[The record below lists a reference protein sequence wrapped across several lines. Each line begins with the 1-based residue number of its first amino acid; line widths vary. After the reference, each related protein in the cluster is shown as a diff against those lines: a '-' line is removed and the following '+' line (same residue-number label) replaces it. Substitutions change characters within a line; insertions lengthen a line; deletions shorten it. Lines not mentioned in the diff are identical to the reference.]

1 MKLRIN
7 RTMSGVLAAAIMA
20 SGTLAAIAPAEAY
33 TGNPPWVAADANN
46 HGGIKIYD
54 AAGSEITGG
63 NDYNLLGSFYA
74 GQGTAKRGCATK
86 ANLYVAVPD
95 HTVSIPLSWYNTILQ
110 GSTLLSTAPAA
121 PTAVGPVIGKTSW
134 GTGSTQVADVLSGGV
149 LDTSSASYTNVF
161 ELRMY
166 DSGLSGCSQGA
177 NYWAADIQYNPAASG
192 GANYDGLAPQAWR
205 VVYPVS
211 SKTQSS
217 ISTPVPSATGTYA
230 AGQQITLS
238 VTASVAGSIQ
248 FTQDGSPVGSPVSV
262 TTAPFTGTSA
272 PITLPAGDHLYA
284 ASFTPTD
291 SNNYFGATSANLS
304 ISVNGAPTSV
314 SQPVAS
320 TLSPISVGSS
330 ITLTS
335 AATAGVAG
343 SIRFKDNLNV
353 ITGVP
358 AVAVANDG
366 SATSASFQPTA
377 GSHNYTAVFTPTD
390 FLNYSQSTSTALTY
404 VVNAVA
410 PLTQAP
416 GTTTTGSHYVG
427 GRLNCVKGPWL
438 SVDANTSYAYTWW
451 ANGVKFATGPTYVVL
466 AAAQA
471 GRSVICRVTAAN
483 GTVTAYD
490 DSPAVTILKGNF
502 VNKAK
507 PAIGGV
513 LKVGK
518 LLTASTGTWTP
529 AGTSYTYQWKRG
541 STVIGRAKTY
551 RTTAKDKGK
560 TLIVIVTAARAGY
573 NSRAIPSLGKKIS

>member
-20 SGTLAAIAPAEAY
+20 SGTFAAIAPAQAY
-33 TGNPPWVAADANN
+33 TGNPPWVLTDANN

-63 NDYNLLGSFYA
+63 NDYNVLGSFYA

-95 HTVSIPLSWYNTILQ
+95 HNVAIPLSWYNNILQ
-110 GSTLLSTAPAA
+110 GSTVLSTAPAA

-134 GTGSTQVADVLSGGV
+134 GGGTTQVADVLSGGTP
-149 LDTSSASYTNVF
+149 DTSSASYTNVF

-166 DSGLSGCSQGA
+166 DSGLAGCSQGA
-177 NYWAADIQYNPAASG
+177 NYWAADIQYNPAALG
-192 GANYDGLAPQAWR
+192 GADYDGLAPQAWR

-211 SKTQSS
+211 SKTQAT
-217 ISTPVPSATGTYA
+217 ISTPIPSATGTYE

-238 VTASVAGSIQ
+238 ATASVAGSIQ
-248 FTQDGSPVGSPVSV
+248 FTQDGVNVGAAVSV
-262 TTAPFTGTSA
+262 SASPFTGTSD
-272 PITLPAGDHLYA
+272 PITLTAGDHLFA

-291 SNNYFGATSANLS
+291 ASNYFGATSANLS

-314 SQPVAS
+314 SQPVPS
-320 TLSPISVGSS
+320 VVSPVSGGTS

-335 AATAGVAG
+335 GATAGVAG
-343 SIRFKDNLNV
+343 SIRFKDNGNV

-366 SATSASFQPTA
+366 SATSASFQPAA
-377 GSHNYTAVFTPTD
+377 GNHSFTAVFTPTD
-390 FLNYSQSTSTALTY
+390 YINYSQSTSTALAY
-404 VVNAVA
+404 VVNAVV

-451 ANGVKFATGPTYVVL
+451 ANGVKFATGPTSVVL
-466 AAAQA
+466 TAAQA

-490 DSPAVTILKGNF
+490 DSPAVSVLKGNF
-502 VNKAK
+502 TYSPK
-507 PAIGGV
+507 PSIAGV
-513 LKVGK
+513 FKVGRT
-518 LLTASTGTWTP
+518 LTAQPGKWNPNVSP
-529 AGTSYTYQWKRG
+529 TYLWKRG
-541 STVIGRAKTY
+541 SVVIGHARTY
-551 RTTAKDKGK
+551 KLTAKDKGK
-560 TLIVIVTAARAGY
+560 ILTLVITAKLSGY
-573 NSRAIPSLGKKIS
+573 NDKSVSVNTKRIG

>member
-1 MKLRIN
+1 MKLRIS
-7 RTMSGVLAAAIMA
+7 RTLSGVLAAAIVA
-20 SGTLAAIAPAEAY
+20 SGTLAAIEPAQAY
-33 TGNPPWVAADANN
+33 TGNPPWVATDANN

-63 NDYNLLGSFYA
+63 NDYNVLGSFYA

-95 HTVSIPLSWYNTILQ
+95 HTVSIPLSWYNSILQ
-110 GSTLLSTAPAA
+110 GSTILSTAPAA
-121 PTAVGPVIGKTSW
+121 PTAAGPVIGKTSW
-134 GTGSTQVADVLSGGV
+134 GTGSTQVADVLSGGI

-166 DSGLSGCSQGA
+166 DSGLSGCSQGV

-192 GANYDGLAPQAWR
+192 GVNYDGLAPQAWR

-211 SKTQSS
+211 SKNQST

-230 AGQQITLS
+230 AGQQITLDA
-238 VTASVAGSIQ
+238 TASVAGSIQ
-248 FTQDGSPVGSPVSV
+248 FTQDGTPIGSPVSG

-314 SQPVAS
+314 SQPVPS
-320 TLSPISVGSS
+320 VVSPVSGGTS

-335 AATAGVAG
+335 GATAGVAG
-343 SIRFKDNLNV
+343 SIRFKDNGNV

-366 SATSASFQPTA
+366 SATSASFQPAA
-377 GSHNYTAVFTPTD
+377 GNHSFTAVFTPTD
-390 FLNYSQSTSTALTY
+390 FLNYSQSTSTALTF
-404 VVNAVA
+404 VVNAV
-410 PLTQAP
+410 PPTSQ
-416 GTTTTGSHYVG
+416 TSVTTTGSHVVDQTLTCVNGTWSNSPTSFTYAWLLNGSTISGKTTNKLLQTAAMVG
-427 GRLNCVKGPWL
+427 KN
-438 SVDANTSYAYTWW
+438 
-451 ANGVKFATGPTYVVL
+451 
-466 AAAQA
+466 
-471 GRSVICRVTAAN
+471 VICRVTATN
-483 GTVTAYD
+483 LGGSGYD
-490 DSPAVTILKGNF
+490 DSAAGVVAKANF
-502 VNKAK
+502 VNRAK

-573 NSRAIPSLGKKIS
+573 NSRAIASLGKKIS